1 MPTSRTPKMCV
12 LAPTPMLTVTLETG
26 SDPAHPE
33 LHVHPGGQ
41 GLWVARMAYSLG
53 ADVVVCGPFG
63 GETGTVLGHLAE
75 VENLRVRPVT
85 YVGGNGAYLHDRRGG
100 ERQELA
106 FMPPAKLDRHELDDL
121 YGTVLVEALDADVCV
136 ITGAY
141 PAPLLPASFFGRL
154 VGDLRAAGVRTV
166 ADLSGDAA
174 REAVKAGVDVLKM
187 SHEELI
193 EAGFAADDSVASLRE
208 AARGMVRAGNGN
220 GRPHGHDEQHGHDE
234 RRHDERA
241 PGERRPGE
249 RRPGEQPGGDGPEDD
264 APGVRDA
271 DDPASPAPGDDAQ
284 PVGVGA
290 MMVSRAAE
298 PALLVTAT
306 GVCEVI
312 PPSVTTVDHRGAGD
326 SMTAGIAVGVG
337 RGMHLTE
344 AVRLGAAAGALN
356 VTRRGLGTGRREQ
369 IERFAEQVLVSEVD

>member
-1 MPTSRTPKMCV
+1 
-12 LAPTPMLTVTLETG
+12 MLTVTLETG

-63 GETGTVLGHLAE
+63 GETGTVLHHLAE

-85 YVGGNGAYLHDRRGG
+85 YIGGNGAYLHDRRGG
-100 ERQELA
+100 QRQELA

-141 PAPLLPASFFGRL
+141 PAPLLPATFFGRL

-193 EAGFAADDSVASLRE
+193 EAGFAADDSVESLRE
-208 AARGMVRAGNGN
+208 AARGMLRAGNG
-220 GRPHGHDEQHGHDE
+220 GHQE
-234 RRHDERA
+234 RGGIEAA
-241 PGERRPGE
+241 PAEAALVEAAPVV
-249 RRPGEQPGGDGPEDD
+249 DD
-264 APGVRDA
+264 ALASGAIA
-271 DDPASPAPGDDAQ
+271 DEP

-298 PALLVTAT
+298 SALLVTTT

-369 IERFAEQVLVSEVD
+369 IERFAEQVLVSELG

>member
-154 VGDLRAAGVRTV
+154 IGDLRAAGVRTV

-208 AARGMVRAGNGN
+208 AARGMVRAGNSHDGDEHE
-220 GRPHGHDEQHGHDE
+220 GRGSAETP
-234 RRHDERA
+234 A
-241 PGERRPGE
+241 PAAGS
-249 RRPGEQPGGDGPEDD
+249 DD
-264 APGVRDA
+264 ARPI
-271 DDPASPAPGDDAQ
+271 
-284 PVGVGA
+284 GVGA

-298 PALLVTAT
+298 PALLATAT
-306 GVCEVI
+306 GVCEVV

-369 IERFAEQVLVSEVD
+369 IERFAEQVLVTELD